1 MDRLG
6 LTLIVLGLA
15 LALVSGFADTIGVGD
30 DRGFHYRQ
38 AIGVGVGIAIAI
50 AGVVIAVR
58 RRGSEPAGPEAP
70 PPRRPTVGPP
80 S

>member
-6 LTLIVLGLA
+6 VTLIVLGVA
-15 LALVSGFADTIGVGD
+15 LALVSGFADTVGVGD

-38 AIGVGVGIAIAI
+38 GIGVGVGAAIAI
-50 AGVVIAVR
+50 AGIVIAVR
-58 RRGSEPAGPEAP
+58 RGRSGPPAQEAP
-70 PPRRPTVGPP
+70 PPRRPTVGP